1 MIYTHVLNRGGRGVK
16 SPIDR
21 RPEVGVNGGHAEGSG
36 PIRCLILALV
46 APTSPDRV
54 AGLPL
59 AAIGSSDATALG
71 CGLAAV

>member
-1 MIYTHVLNRGGRGVK
+1 M
-16 SPIDR
+16 
-21 RPEVGVNGGHAEGSG
+21 NGGHAEGSG

-59 AAIGSSDATALG
+59 AAIGSSGDRI
-71 CGLAAV
+71 GLWARRCLTWLTLSNVTMPVAA